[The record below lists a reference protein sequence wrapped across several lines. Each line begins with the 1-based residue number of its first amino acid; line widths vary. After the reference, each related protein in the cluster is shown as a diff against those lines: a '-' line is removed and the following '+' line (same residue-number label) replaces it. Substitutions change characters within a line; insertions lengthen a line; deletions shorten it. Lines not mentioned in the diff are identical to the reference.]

1 MTSVAASVF
10 SPLTSSPSA
19 VGDSGAAQSE
29 PDSFGT
35 ILGFAAP
42 ATFSGIATSAGPVSD
57 LRVSGTAIASL
68 LATASTSL
76 TVAEPTLTPTATPV
90 TGLNTTPP
98 DILVVPGSP
107 DLQPT
112 ESPVATPDVP
122 TAPTRSTPGEQA
134 PVSAPTPH
142 SEIPGVAPPI
152 SKTDEKVPVPTAPSR
167 PVKID
172 GPPAI
177 STVTPKTTPN
187 TKPTETRYDVILPKA
202 EPAKSEQVKA
212 DRPPPDRPE
221 ADRPSV
227 EAQSPVAPAAALPLP
242 PPLTTLL
249 ATPLNT
255 PLNTPL
261 TPPLPATVIA
271 LVVPPPVAERLT
283 SASDTKAGANNGAP
297 TADIKVPG
305 ASTTTALIAEQQV
318 IPIGERGGE
327 TPSGKSEDK
336 PFPARHAAAPTI
348 RAADAVPSGE
358 PSPSFTLTALNAPL
372 VASRSATPSPIGTIT
387 AQPGQIGPEL
397 GIAIA
402 RHVASGGATGG
413 GETITLRLNPVDMGR
428 IEVKLSF
435 DDRGTLRAIVSADN
449 PAALDMLRRDSADLG
464 RALTDAG
471 VRADSQ
477 TLRFDSRTDAG
488 QNGNQTGSQS
498 WGQHGGQHGA
508 RDSGQRGDNG
518 QPWQRQPESNGDA
531 ETGAADDTIA
541 AYRPLRTRGRVDMVA

>member
-42 ATFSGIATSAGPVSD
+42 ATFSRIATSAGPVSD

-76 TVAEPTLTPTATPV
+76 IVAEPTLTPTATPV

-107 DLQPT
+107 GLQPT

-122 TAPTRSTPGEQA
+122 AAPTRSTPGEQA

-142 SEIPGVAPPI
+142 PEIPGVAPAI

-167 PVKID
+167 PVKTD

-177 STVTPKTTPN
+177 SIVTPKTTPN
-187 TKPTETRYDVILPKA
+187 TKPTEARYAVILPEA
-202 EPAKSEQVKA
+202 EPAENDQVKA
-212 DRPPPDRPE
+212 DGPAPDRPE
-221 ADRPSV
+221 ANRPSV
-227 EAQSPVAPAAALPLP
+227 DAQSPVAPAAALPLP
-242 PPLTTLL
+242 PPL
-249 ATPLNT
+249 ATS
-255 PLNTPL
+255 L
-261 TPPLPATVIA
+261 TPPLPAAVIA

-283 SASDTKAGANNGAP
+283 SAPDTKPGTNNGAP
-297 TADIKVPG
+297 TADTKVPG
-305 ASTTTALIAEQQV
+305 ASTTTALIAEQHV

-327 TPSGKSEDK
+327 TPSGKSEDT
-336 PFPARHAAAPTI
+336 PFPARHAAAPAS

-372 VASRSATPSPIGTIT
+372 VAPRSATPSPIVTIT

-402 RHVASGGATGG
+402 RHVASGGAAGG

-477 TLRFDSRTDAG
+477 TLRFDPRTDAG
-488 QNGNQTGSQS
+488 QNGNQTGSQN

-508 RDSGQRGDNG
+508 RDSGQRSDNG